1 MAITVSLV
9 GSAQPQLVQIVVSAT
24 TSGAA
29 WTVTGTAGGLTW
41 TVPGARGVG
50 DGLQLVLSDNR
61 APLNVPITYRFVST
75 ATQTASPITRT
86 QTTGDAVLQSLDG
99 QRSVVVNLQDGT
111 QNEEL
116 KTALSLF
123 EIPNRRRPVARYAAT
138 SDVYGTIIARTPL
151 SASAA
156 VDGLL
161 ASGEP
166 VLCLLTAPALD
177 LPLTSVIGFTG
188 VSSTAS
194 LPGGFREWQFP
205 YVTLDDPFMDTRL
218 GAFTWAYIEGKLAGR
233 TWAQIRS
240 QFSGVTWGAIDR
252 YNWGAL

>member
-61 APLNVPITYRFVST
+61 APLNVPVTYRFVST

-86 QTTGDAVLQSLDG
+86 QAMGDAVLQSLDG
-99 QRSVVVNLQDGT
+99 QRSVVVNLQNGT
-111 QNEEL
+111 QDQEL
-116 KTALSLF
+116 RTAMRLF
-123 EIPNRRRPVARYAAT
+123 EVPGRRRPVARYAAT

-151 SASAA
+151 TSSPA
-156 VDGLL
+156 VDALL
-161 ASGEP
+161 ATGEP
-166 VLCLLTAPALD
+166 LLCLLTGPALD
-177 LPLTSVIGFTG
+177 LPLTSIVGLTG
-188 VSSTAS
+188 VSSTANVVA
-194 LPGGFREWQFP
+194 GYREWQFP

-218 GAFTWAYIEGKLAGR
+218 GAFTWGYIEGKLAGR

-240 QFSGVTWGAIDR
+240 QFSGVTWAQIDR